1 MLFETSIIYL
11 LNGKVV
17 SWTIF
22 VYEYYNQIIVS
33 SLLASLF
40 NNNIRAPI

>member
-17 SWTIF
+17 SPTIF

-33 SLLASLF
+33 SLLPSLF
-40 NNNIRAPI
+40 NDNIRAPI